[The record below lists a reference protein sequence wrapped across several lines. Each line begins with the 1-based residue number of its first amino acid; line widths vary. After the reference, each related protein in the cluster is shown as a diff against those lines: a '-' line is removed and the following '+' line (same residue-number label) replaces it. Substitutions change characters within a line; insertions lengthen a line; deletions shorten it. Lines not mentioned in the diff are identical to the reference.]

1 MPYISYSIRSNLASA
16 RGPGFDIRRNWLFS
30 SSTRLH
36 RHWRTME
43 GRKETL
49 QARVILL
56 SGHDVTM
63 IEIARLKNEMCTF
76 WGKILIFIHELIGA
90 LASSQLA

>member
-1 MPYISYSIRSNLASA
+1 
-16 RGPGFDIRRNWLFS
+16 
-30 SSTRLH
+30 
-36 RHWRTME
+36 ME